1 VYRQLMEWLTGASP
15 TPSEPLTPAEPRRA
29 PRVFEPKVVVYYWD
43 GSVPAAAHQ
52 LRDISLTGAYLYTSE
67 RWYPGTIVRLLLQ
80 ERTPPIGGDSIG
92 EPAAGTAPGA
102 ASTSVPARV
111 VRHGSDGVAVEFLFR
126 SSEDRQ
132 LLAELV
138 ASMNGRASP
147 GPVTVAPKDQAPK
160 DQAHRGQALV
170 EFALIVPLL
179 FLLIINTVNFGGF
192 LFAWITIANAAR
204 AGADYWVLGSA
215 AITTPTPATAAQVTT
230 LVTNDIASLLGRSS
244 LVVRVCKN
252 NNSVVTCTGT
262 GSLAPP
268 ADPEPSTYILTTVD
282 VTVTY
287 QPPIPLWN
295 LAKLGI
301 SATLPPTTIHRR
313 AVMRM
318 LQ

>member
-1 VYRQLMEWLTGASP
+1 
-15 TPSEPLTPAEPRRA
+15 
-29 PRVFEPKVVVYYWD
+29 VYYWD
-43 GSVPAAAHQ
+43 GAVPTGHQ
-52 LRDISLTGAYLYTSE
+52 LRDVSSTGAYLYTSE
-67 RWYPGTIVRLLLQ
+67 RWYPGTIIRLLLQ
-80 ERTPPIGGDSIG
+80 ERHPPPIGGDTALATA
-92 EPAAGTAPGA
+92 PAATS
-102 ASTSVPARV
+102 ASIPARV

-126 SSEDRQ
+126 NAENRQ
-132 LLAELV
+132 LLEKLI
-138 ASMNGRASP
+138 ASMDDPASSL
-147 GPVTVAPKDQAPK
+147 VPKNQAR
-160 DQAHRGQALV
+160 RGQALV